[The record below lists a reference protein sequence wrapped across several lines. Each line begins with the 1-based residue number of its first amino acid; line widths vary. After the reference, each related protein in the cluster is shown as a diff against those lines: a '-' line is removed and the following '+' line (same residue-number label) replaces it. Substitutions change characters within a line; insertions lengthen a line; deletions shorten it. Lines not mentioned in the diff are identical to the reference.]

1 MSGPRQPS
9 EHVKDNVK
17 YESMLVNVSVNG
29 NRSSELPTWSGRRF
43 VIADNI
49 E

>member
-17 YESMLVNVSVNG
+17 YESMLENVSVSG
-29 NRSSELPTWSGRRF
+29 NRSSELPTWGSRGF